1 MNKIDNNTAQQIK
14 TERLL
19 NFYKNYEKVVAPYIE
34 EYEKERIKELCK
46 LTILPTII
54 ILALAVYQLNIL
66 LLIIIYGGL
75 FIFWNFRNI
84 YLSVN
89 KNFQNL
95 VKKDLLPKILE
106 NIEGISWCSGKNIIS
121 NEIIRKSRLFTSYNS
136 KINDDEFEG
145 EYKGVRFKV
154 AETRLT
160 NESNENRSIQYI
172 FNGIIILVDSNKEVK
187 AHTKIQPK
195 MDIKMEIILIFMLI
209 FILILLGYFLYYTI
223 SSENYISSLIVL
235 FLIIHCFSI
244 LFSKQNNIMTLE
256 DSEFDK
262 KFNVTTDDQVEG
274 RYLITPAFMDR
285 FKNLQTAFK
294 TKNIE
299 CAFFDDKI
307 MFALHTNK
315 DFFELSGGLFHSLK
329 DPKQIES
336 FYNEITAIYD
346 IIDYFKL
353 AEKTGL

>member
-1 MNKIDNNTAQQIK
+1 MNKNDYNTAEQIK
-14 TERLL
+14 TKRLL
-19 NFYKNYEKVVAPYIE
+19 DFYKNYEKFVSPYIE

-75 FIFWNFRNI
+75 FIFWNFRNK

-95 VKKDLLPKILE
+95 VKKDLLPKILK
-106 NIEGISWCSGKNIIS
+106 NIEGISWCSAKNIIS
-121 NEIIRKSRLFTSYNS
+121 NEIIRKSKLFTNYNT

-154 AETRLT
+154 AETRLK
-160 NESNENRSIQYI
+160 NENNEECSAHV
-172 FNGIIILVDSNKEVK
+172 FKGIIILVDSNKEIK
-187 AHTKIQPK
+187 AYTKIQQK
-195 MDIKMEIILIFMLI
+195 MDKKLEII
-209 FILILLGYFLYYTI
+209 
-223 SSENYISSLIVL
+223 IVL
-235 FLIIHCFSI
+235 FFI
-244 LFSKQNNIMTLE
+244 LFLSCLLYFAIISESYIISFNVLALCFYCFWLLYSSKQNNIMTLE

-262 KFNVTTDDQVEG
+262 KFIVTSEDQVEG
-274 RYLITPAFMDR
+274 RYLITPAFIER

-329 DPKQIES
+329 DPKQIKS